1 MNIDFESQVR
11 LSRIEDKQILTQ
23 FMDKV
28 EFDNGPLKGKSVCCD
43 WRGTDGGDKCCG
55 WWVD

>member
-28 EFDNGPLKGKSVCCD
+28 EFDNGLLKGKSVCCD
-43 WRGTDGGDKCCG
+43 WCGTDGGYKCCG